1 MARVLL
7 IANPENATI
16 EELKQVSRVGSNET
30 ATRCS
35 AIQIMATLVKPIR
48 SNAAMRR
55 WFGMVCPRSGA
66 FFAIEASH
74 SDSAT
79 YQAFLDEAD
88 KTISF
93 QRTTNILIMDTA
105 S

>member
-55 WFGMVCPRSGA
+55 WYG
-66 FFAIEASH
+66 FF
-74 SDSAT
+74 
-79 YQAFLDEAD
+79 
-88 KTISF
+88 
-93 QRTTNILIMDTA
+93 TNKAMR
-105 S
+105 